1 MRLIDADALD
11 CLSWEDGEHGTTFDD
26 GVAWV
31 CRLIDRQPTIEAQRT
46 GKWIP
51 CSERLP
57 EEGCEFLCCDER
69 GESII
74 GLPYADEEAYTGFSA
89 ESETEYIFNC
99 VAWMPLPEPYQEG
112 G

>member
-1 MRLIDADALD
+1 MTREEAKAYIIRHCNPDYPKGKTEWEQAMNMAIKAL
-11 CLSWEDGEHGTTFDD
+11 E
-26 GVAWV
+26 
-31 CRLIDRQPTIEAQRT
+31 QPESQ
-46 GKWIP
+46 WIP

-57 EEGCEFLCCDER
+57 EEGREFLCCDER

-99 VAWMPLPEPYQEG
+99 VAWMPLPELYRGEG
-112 G
+112 EE